1 MDFVTTS
8 SPLRAPKTWM
18 WINAVCLAWS
28 ILLFIEIIFT
38 LGPLDRLEGTRA
50 YITYNFVTTLVWVVE
65 VGLTVL
71 DDVKQSILSRRDLFE
86 LAVALFFLIDSM
98 RLFLDWYKADVDVG
112 GESLDILINFAAYVY
127 LLKTNPPRLQ
137 ESPVV
142 GSDDYLDTLEDEEA
156 KENTQRRDDYGA
168 ININEVTHSGQC
180 CIARISMRTLV
191 MKKWKRIFWI
201 TYGND
206 KMLFFRSQVDF
217 EEWAMNP
224 HLSRNQREKLV
235 KLRIDFEDP
244 NKSTRKDTEQI
255 KGFHASVVKHKFYK
269 STGNV

>member
-71 DDVKQSILSRRDLFE
+71 DDMKQQSILSRWDLFE
-86 LAVALFFLIDSM
+86 LAVGLYFLIDSM

-112 GESLDILINFAAYVY
+112 GESLDTLINFAAYVY
-127 LLKTNPPRLQ
+127 QLSKLQ

-168 ININEVTHSGQC
+168 IDINEVTHSGQ